1 MAVGKISPMESPPLT
16 AADVDQVWGV
26 LAEHVRP
33 ARPISVAV
41 QESLG
46 HVLACDARAVFDFP
60 PFDRAVMDGYAV
72 RCDDLAGDETV
83 LENVGLARAG
93 HDIPADISNGQC
105 LQINTGAPMPP
116 SADAVVMVE
125 KSEPAADGRVRLNDA
140 PRPGQHCE
148 KRGGILVRD
157 DLLVRGGIRVGTGT
171 LAALIAGGVQGLSV
185 FPPPRV
191 GVLSTGDEIIAGGD
205 GRAGPQIYDS
215 NSVMLSG
222 LVESSH
228 ARPVRLG
235 RCPDDRDALRA
246 LIQEGLA
253 CDVLCITGGMSMGS
267 HDLVPALAEEL
278 GVEWLVTSL
287 NMKPGKPMHV
297 GRAPGGCWL
306 IGLPGNP
313 VSCAVCFLLFGR
325 TILDGLQGLPVQR
338 PAHLRATLAADMPTN
353 GKRPLFQP
361 GEWHVAQDG
370 TPVVNPTPW
379 RGSGDP
385 FGLATANALI
395 YRPAE
400 APRAPAG
407 DSVRIIPLD
416 VPR

>member
-1 MAVGKISPMESPPLT
+1 MSVGKISRMELQPLT
-16 AADVDQVWGV
+16 AADVDQVWAI

-33 ARPISVAV
+33 AKPISVTV

-46 HVLACDARAVFDFP
+46 RVLASDARAAFDFP

-72 RCDDLAGDETV
+72 RCIDVSGDETI

-93 HDIPADISNGQC
+93 HDIPTDIANGQC
-105 LQINTGAPMPP
+105 LRINTGAAMPA
-116 SADAVVMVE
+116 SGNAVVMVE
-125 KSEPAADGRVRLNDA
+125 KSEPVADGHVRLKDT

-148 KRGGILVRD
+148 KRGGILAKG
-157 DLLVRGGIRVGTGT
+157 DLIVRGGIRIGAGT
-171 LAALIAGGVQGLSV
+171 LAAMIAGGAEELSV

-205 GRAGPQIYDS
+205 SRAAGQIYDS

-222 LVESSH
+222 LVEAAH

-253 CDVLCITGGMSMGS
+253 CDVLCITGGMSKGS
-267 HDLVPALAEEL
+267 HDLVPELAEEL

-287 NMKPGKPMHV
+287 NMKPGKPMHI
-297 GRAPGGCWL
+297 GRAPSGCWL
-306 IGLPGNP
+306 VGLPGNP

-325 TILDGLQGLPVQR
+325 TILDGLQGLGAQP
-338 PAHLRATLAADMPTN
+338 PAHMRATLAADMPIN

-361 GEWHVAQDG
+361 GEWHVARDG

-385 FGLATANALI
+385 FGLATANALV
-395 YRPAE
+395 YRPAQ
-400 APRAPAG
+400 APGSPAG
-407 DSVRIIPLD
+407 DTVRIIPLD